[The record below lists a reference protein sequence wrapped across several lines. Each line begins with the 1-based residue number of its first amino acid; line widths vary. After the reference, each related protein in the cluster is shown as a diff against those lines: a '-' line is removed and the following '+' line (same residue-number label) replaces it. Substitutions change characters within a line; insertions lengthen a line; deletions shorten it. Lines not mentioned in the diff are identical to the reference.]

1 MRYTG
6 SEDQNSLL
14 KKHVIN
20 WSNESSDIKSAEAKL
35 TSTLKTAAES
45 FSDTLDKLVKLPVP
59 EHYGRTP
66 NEMSKPKTTKA
77 ALKSKAMFFVDEIL
91 VNGGVVINLENP
103 MGNVVDYKAVAKALA
118 ENDNDIEKIP
128 FAAIPKSALAD
139 VRMSAHGY
147 SPVEMRRARY
157 FITTMGELPKT
168 IVKDPK
174 MPPLKKKLTPMDA
187 AKLIVDRPFVLS
199 NVERMLKKT
208 DLKENQREVLNAYKH
223 VLSSE
228 KNAKPLHVF
237 SSGIGLET
245 SVSDPVLDDK
255 LEAAFQD
262 QVIDISTLTAKGLSP
277 SIVNMNRQVFD
288 DVSKWYREHGGEMVT
303 NQKEVAARQ
312 VGDGQSLNMYLA
324 VNNEHFGNDAKS
336 LVGSAIHRKDGIS
349 SVSVLCTGFD
359 IVTHEGRN
367 AVEYKTALANGQ
379 QNGDLK
385 MRYYPTMDMYQ
396 AERTLKDGTTAVSMA
411 KSSPKDAWMD
421 AEYRLSSKPPPPAP
435 RTPSNNKDGSIT
447 INQSNGVK
455 R

>member
-6 SEDQNSLL
+6 SEDQNVLL
-14 KKHVIN
+14 KKHVSN
-20 WSNESSDIKSAEAKL
+20 WSNESSDVKSAEAKL
-35 TSTLKTAAES
+35 TATLKTAADS

-66 NEMSKPKTTKA
+66 NEFSKPKTKKA
-77 ALKSKAMFFVDEIL
+77 DLKSKAMFFIDEIT
-91 VNGGVVINLENP
+91 VNDGVVINLANP
-103 MGNVVDYKAVAKALA
+103 MGNVVDYNAVAKALA

-128 FAAIPKSALAD
+128 FVAIPKSALAD
-139 VRMSAHGY
+139 VRMNAHGY

-168 IVKDPK
+168 IVKEPR
-174 MPPLKKKLTPMDA
+174 MPALKKKLTPMDA

-199 NVERMLKKT
+199 NVERMLRNP

-245 SVSDPVLDDK
+245 SVSDPELDDA
-255 LEAAFQD
+255 LEAAFQN

-288 DVSKWYREHGGEMVT
+288 ETSKWYREHGGEMVT
-303 NQKEVAARQ
+303 NRKEVAARQ

-324 VNNEHFGNDAKS
+324 ANNEHFGNNAKS
-336 LVGSAIHRKDGIS
+336 LVGSAIHRKDGAA
-349 SVSVLCTGFD
+349 SVLCTGFD

-367 AVEYKTALANGQ
+367 AVEYKTSLASGQ

-411 KSSPKDAWMD
+411 KSSPKEAWMD
-421 AEYRLSSKPPPPAP
+421 AEHRLSSKPSPPLP
-435 RTPSNNKDGSIT
+435 KGSSKKPENDLT
-447 INQSNGVK
+447 IKQSNGVK